1 MDGRIDLTISHVVKG
16 RKKKKQVDV
25 MPVPL
30 ESAFSHSMLHNTYLS
45 HFPSTLCVNDDAQR
59 PVALPCSPTCYF
71 PLLSFLFLRLYLPAR
86 ELTERNNLGL
96 WRLERDL
103 YVVER
108 GCVQSKISLF
118 VNETNQNNRIDQA
131 QTFNSRVS
139 WHRIRR
145 TDLLNAT
152 GFRVPHWPSPC
163 PRDLVTTY
171 STFTVSLPFTSF
183 LTHIVTTHLIFL
195 NSVSSVCIIIYYT
208 FFFFS

>member
-1 MDGRIDLTISHVVKG
+1 MNRHSRIQCYITLTFPTFPLLFVSTTTRRGRLLF
-16 RKKKKQVDV
+16 R
-25 MPVPL
+25 
-30 ESAFSHSMLHNTYLS
+30 A
-45 HFPSTLCVNDDAQR
+45 R
-59 PVALPCSPTCYF
+59 PRARYF

-145 TDLLNAT
+145 TDLLNST

-183 LTHIVTTHLIFL
+183 LTHIVTTYLIFL
-195 NSVSSVCIIIYYT
+195 NSASSVNYYLLYL
-208 FFFFS
+208 FFSFSRT